1 MHANQS
7 FQVRLR
13 LFPVAR
19 VCGGMKFLP
28 ALLFVVVL
36 AFGCGWDRHPGL
48 AAAPPGEGNLVGGDP
63 YRPPLQGRGIQHKG
77 SIGLRDYRQAVS
89 DMGAFGLG
97 MRRLEW
103 PEGVVLFVVGDVVFQ
118 RDSSGVARPFTP
130 VAEDL
135 GPVWIGAS
143 SAASFG
149 EARLG
154 SWSPLTPNPS
164 PQRGEGS
171 SSVGVGRG

>member
-1 MHANQS
+1 MVH

-13 LFPVAR
+13 LFSLAR

-48 AAAPPGEGNLVGGDP
+48 AATPPGEGSLFDAWETTP
-63 YRPPLQGRGIQHKG
+63 AYRPPLQGRGIQHKG

-103 PEGVVLFVVGDVVFQ
+103 PESVVLFVVGDVVFQ

-143 SAASFG
+143 SGASFG
-149 EARLG
+149 E
-154 SWSPLTPNPS
+154 
-164 PQRGEGS
+164 
-171 SSVGVGRG
+171 VGRG